1 MKSLI
6 FSICILASFVAADY
20 TGSWEYSVDTPDATY
35 DGAIVLEKADGTY
48 TGKLKSDDGF
58 TAELKSLKVEGEKI
72 SFYFYLEGY
81 KINVKGTFKENKL
94 NATVDAEG
102 MQFPM
107 IAERK

>member
-1 MKSLI
+1 MKSLLL
-6 FSICILASFVAADY
+6 SICFLAGFVAADY

-35 DGAIVLEKADGTY
+35 DGAIILANADGVY

-58 TAELKSLKVEGEKI
+58 TTELKSLKVEGEKI
-72 SFYFYLEGY
+72 SFYFYLDGY
-81 KINVKGTFKENKL
+81 KINVKGTFKDNKL

-102 MQFPM
+102 MQFPL

>member
-1 MKSLI
+1 MKSLLL
-6 FSICILASFVAADY
+6 SICFLAGFVTADY

-35 DGAIVLEKADGTY
+35 DGAIILTKVEDAY

-58 TAELKSLKVEGEKI
+58 TADLKSLKVEGEKI

-102 MQFPM
+102 MQFPL
-107 IAERK
+107 IAKKI